1 MLVIFKHF
9 HRFSILVLF
18 SVASIGCMGSE
29 ETFRANQNSL
39 VGAWTL
45 VSWESQAMD
54 GTVTQPYG
62 PNPMGQIVYS
72 GSGRMSAQLMHPTA
86 SLPEATNTTA
96 EEMSAAIFGR
106 FFSYYGSYTVDEES
120 SIVIHHVEGA
130 LLPTWVETER
140 PRSFTFDGRDRVI
153 LNTMPDELRTSG
165 AVSTLIWQRV
175 SDS

>member
-1 MLVIFKHF
+1 MLVIFKCF

-18 SVASIGCMGSE
+18 SAASIGCMGSE
-29 ETFRANQNSL
+29 ESLRANQNPL

-72 GSGRMSAQLMHPTA
+72 ESGRMSAQLMHPNT
-86 SLPEATNTTA
+86 SLPEVTD
-96 EEMSAAIFGR
+96 R
-106 FFSYYGSYTVDEES
+106 FFSYYGSYMVDAGS
-120 SIVIHHVEGA
+120 SVVIHHVEGA
-130 LLPTWVETER
+130 LLPTWVGTER

-153 LNTMPDELRTSG
+153 LNTMPDAQRTNG
-165 AVSTLIWQRV
+165 AVSTLVWQRV
-175 SDS
+175 SGN

>member
-1 MLVIFKHF
+1 MLGTLHRF

-18 SVASIGCMGSE
+18 VAASIGCTGSGE
-29 ETFRANQNSL
+29 HPQMNQNSL

-72 GSGRMSAQLMHPTA
+72 ESGRMSAQLMHPTA
-86 SLPEATNTTA
+86 ALPEATATTV